1 MVRIQ
6 IANQTGTAE
15 ALLNDTVA
23 ARDFARRLP
32 CTLVAVPVED
42 GYEAVTAKGCYDPM
56 ESVDHFASGDLVWSG
71 GKLLFCAR
79 DRAVRRPGGIMVI
92 GHMKAGEAGWQKL
105 MGEKLSLAVI
115 HETSRKGE

>member
-71 GKLLFCAR
+71 GRLLFCAR
-79 DRAVRRPGGIMVI
+79 ERAVRRPGGIMVI
-92 GHMKAGEAGWQKL
+92 GHMKAGEASWQKL

>member
-32 CTLVAVPVED
+32 CTLVAVLVED

-79 DRAVRRPGGIMVI
+79 ERAVRRPGGIMVI
-92 GHMKAGEAGWQKL
+92 GHIKSGEASWQKL

>member
-71 GKLLFCAR
+71 GKLLFCAME
-79 DRAVRRPGGIMVI
+79 RAVRRPGGIMVI
-92 GHMKAGEAGWQKL
+92 GHMKAGGASWQKL
-105 MGEKLSLAVI
+105 MGEKLSLAII

>member
-6 IANQTGTAE
+6 IANQAGTAE

-79 DRAVRRPGGIMVI
+79 ERAVRRPGGIMVI

>member
-32 CTLVAVPVED
+32 CTLVVVPVED

-71 GKLLFCAR
+71 GKLLFCAME
-79 DRAVRRPGGIMVI
+79 RAVRRPGGIMVI
-92 GHMKAGEAGWQKL
+92 GHMKAGGASWQKL

>member
-56 ESVDHFASGDLVWSG
+56 EKRGSFCIGRPCMERRKAAVLRDGESGTG
-71 GKLLFCAR
+71 AR
-79 DRAVRRPGGIMVI
+79 A
-92 GHMKAGEAGWQKL
+92 ESW
-105 MGEKLSLAVI
+105 
-115 HETSRKGE
+115 

>member
-32 CTLVAVPVED
+32 CTLVAVLVED

-71 GKLLFCAR
+71 GKLLFCAPGR
-79 DRAVRRPGGIMVI
+79 NHGDRPYESRGSQLA
-92 GHMKAGEAGWQKL
+92 EADG
-105 MGEKLSLAVI
+105 
-115 HETSRKGE
+115 RKTESCRNP

>member
-42 GYEAVTAKGCYDPM
+42 GYEAVTAKGYYDPM

-79 DRAVRRPGGIMVI
+79 ERAVRRPGGIMVI

>member
-71 GKLLFCAR
+71 GRLLFCAR
-79 DRAVRRPGGIMVI
+79 ERAVRRPGGIMVI

>member
-79 DRAVRRPGGIMVI
+79 ERAVRRPGGIMVI
-92 GHMKAGEAGWQKL
+92 GHMKAGGASWQKL
-105 MGEKLSLAVI
+105 MGEQLSLAVI

>member
-32 CTLVAVPVED
+32 CTLVAVPVDE

-79 DRAVRRPGGIMVI
+79 ERAVRRPGGIMVI
-92 GHMKAGEAGWQKL
+92 GHMKAGGASWQKL

>member
-42 GYEAVTAKGCYDPM
+42 GYEAVTAKGCYDLM

-79 DRAVRRPGGIMVI
+79 ERAVRRPGGIMVI
-92 GHMKAGEAGWQKL
+92 GHMKAGGASWQKL

>member
-79 DRAVRRPGGIMVI
+79 ERAVRRPGGIMVI
-92 GHMKAGEAGWQKL
+92 GHMKAAGASWQKL

>member
-42 GYEAVTAKGCYDPM
+42 GYEAVTAKGCYAPM

-79 DRAVRRPGGIMVI
+79 ERAVRRPGGIMVI
-92 GHMKAGEAGWQKL
+92 GHMKAGGASWQKL

>member
-56 ESVDHFASGDLVWSG
+56 ESVDHFASGGVVWSG

-79 DRAVRRPGGIMVI
+79 ERAVRRPGGIMVI
-92 GHMKAGEAGWQKL
+92 GHMKAGEASWQKL

>member
-71 GKLLFCAR
+71 GRLLFCAEGESGTAPGR
-79 DRAVRRPGGIMVI
+79 NHGDRPYESRGSQLA
-92 GHMKAGEAGWQKL
+92 EADG
-105 MGEKLSLAVI
+105 
-115 HETSRKGE
+115 RKTESCRNP

>member
-79 DRAVRRPGGIMVI
+79 ERAVRRPGGIMVF
-92 GHMKAGEAGWQKL
+92 GHMKAGGASWQKL

>member
-6 IANQTGTAE
+6 ITNQTGTAE

-42 GYEAVTAKGCYDPM
+42 GYEAAAARGCYDPM
-56 ESVDHFASGDLVWSG
+56 EGADRFASGDIAWSD
-71 GKLLFCAR
+71 GKLLFCVR
-79 DRAVRRPGGIMVI
+79 ERAVHRPGGIMII
-92 GHMKAGEAGWQKL
+92 GHMKAGEPGWQKL
-105 MGEKLSLAVI
+105 MGKKLSLAVI

>member
-71 GKLLFCAR
+71 GKLLFCAME
-79 DRAVRRPGGIMVI
+79 RAVRRPGGIMVI
-92 GHMKAGEAGWQKL
+92 GHMKAGGAGWQKL

>member
-42 GYEAVTAKGCYDPM
+42 GYEAVTAKCCYDPM

-71 GKLLFCAR
+71 GRLLFCAR
-79 DRAVRRPGGIMVI
+79 ERAVRRPGGIMVI
-92 GHMKAGEAGWQKL
+92 GHMKAGGASWQKL

>member
-32 CTLVAVPVED
+32 CTLVAAPVED

-79 DRAVRRPGGIMVI
+79 ERAVRRPGGIMVI

>member
-23 ARDFARRLP
+23 TRDFARRLP

-71 GKLLFCAR
+71 GKLLFCAME
-79 DRAVRRPGGIMVI
+79 RAVRRPGGIMVI

>member
-71 GKLLFCAR
+71 GRLLFCAR
-79 DRAVRRPGGIMVI
+79 ERAVRRPGGIMVI
-92 GHMKAGEAGWQKL
+92 GHMKAGGASWQKL

-115 HETSRKGE
+115 HQTSRKGE

>member
-23 ARDFARRLP
+23 ARDFARRRP

-79 DRAVRRPGGIMVI
+79 ERAVRRPGGIMVI
-92 GHMKAGEAGWQKL
+92 GHMKAGGASWQKL

>member
-56 ESVDHFASGDLVWSG
+56 ESVDHFALGDLVWSG

-79 DRAVRRPGGIMVI
+79 ERAVRRPGGIMVI
-92 GHMKAGEAGWQKL
+92 GHMKAGGASWQKL

>member
-79 DRAVRRPGGIMVI
+79 ERAVRCPGGIMVI
-92 GHMKAGEAGWQKL
+92 GHMKAGGASWQKL

>member
-56 ESVDHFASGDLVWSG
+56 ESVDHFASGESG
-71 GKLLFCAR
+71 TAPGR
-79 DRAVRRPGGIMVI
+79 NHGDRPYESRGSQLA
-92 GHMKAGEAGWQKL
+92 EADG
-105 MGEKLSLAVI
+105 
-115 HETSRKGE
+115 RKTESCRNP

>member
-42 GYEAVTAKGCYDPM
+42 VYEAATAKGCYDPM
-56 ESVDHFASGDLVWSG
+56 EGVDHFASGDLVWSG

-79 DRAVRRPGGIMVI
+79 ERAVRRPGGIMVI

-115 HETSRKGE
+115 HETSRKAE

>member
-42 GYEAVTAKGCYDPM
+42 GYEAVTAKGGYDPM

-79 DRAVRRPGGIMVI
+79 ERAVRRPGGIMVI
-92 GHMKAGEAGWQKL
+92 GHMKAGGASWQKL

>member
-56 ESVDHFASGDLVWSG
+56 ESVDHFASVDLVWSG

-79 DRAVRRPGGIMVI
+79 ERAVRRPGGIMVI
-92 GHMKAGEAGWQKL
+92 GHMKAEGASWQKL

>member
-79 DRAVRRPGGIMVI
+79 ERAVRRPGGIKVI
-92 GHMKAGEAGWQKL
+92 GHMKAEGASWQKL

>member
-79 DRAVRRPGGIMVI
+79 ERAVRRPGGIMVI
-92 GHMKAGEAGWQKL
+92 GHMKTGEAGWQKL

>member
-79 DRAVRRPGGIMVI
+79 ERAVRRPGGIMVI
-92 GHMKAGEAGWQKL
+92 GHMKAGGASWQKL

-115 HETSRKGE
+115 HETRRKGE

>member
-56 ESVDHFASGDLVWSG
+56 ESVYHFASGDLVWSG

-79 DRAVRRPGGIMVI
+79 ERAVRRPGGIMVI

>member
-15 ALLNDTVA
+15 ALLTDTVA

-71 GKLLFCAR
+71 GKLLFCAME
-79 DRAVRRPGGIMVI
+79 RAVRRPGGIMVI
-92 GHMKAGEAGWQKL
+92 GHMKAGGASWQKL

>member
-42 GYEAVTAKGCYDPM
+42 GYEAVTAKGCYDPI

-79 DRAVRRPGGIMVI
+79 ERAVRRPGGIMVI
-92 GHMKAGEAGWQKL
+92 GHMKAGGASWQKL
-105 MGEKLSLAVI
+105 IGEKLSLAVI

>member
-42 GYEAVTAKGCYDPM
+42 GYKAVTAKGCYDPM

-79 DRAVRRPGGIMVI
+79 ERAVRRPGGIMVI

>member
-6 IANQTGTAE
+6 IANQTGTEE

-79 DRAVRRPGGIMVI
+79 ERAVRRPGGIMVI
-92 GHMKAGEAGWQKL
+92 GHMKAGGASWQKL